1 MNELVAEIRKDPYV
15 GYDPQLVARAA
26 AACQAC
32 GTEAPCMQACG
43 HQVDIRSIVQSA
55 GKAACEALALPR
67 WFGSREDVEAAKVTD
82 MICDCYN
89 G

>member
-1 MNELVAEIRKDPYV
+1 MGEQVVEIRKDPYV

-32 GTEAPCMQACG
+32 GAEAPCMLACG
-43 HQVDIRSIVQSA
+43 HQVDIRSIVQLA
-55 GKAACEALALPR
+55 GTAACEALALPR
-67 WFGSREDVEAAKVTD
+67 WFRSREDVEAAKVTD
-82 MICDCYN
+82 LICDCYN